1 MRPEIFLARKGFRTM
16 TMKKTFRKVC
26 DRLALQMQLGK
37 RMSYPERLLNIA
49 WEKMMGRIQ

>member
-49 WEKMMGRIQ
+49 WEKMMGRI

>member
-26 DRLALQMQLGK
+26 DQIALQMRLGRRK
-37 RMSYPERLLNIA
+37 SYPEKLLNLA
-49 WEKMMGRIQ
+49 WETMMGRVL